1 MFLVNHKRKIVYY
14 AHGKVGSSSVA
25 VTFAST
31 KIWDQHQDWHDLTA
45 DPESQRTSMQLLLT
59 QFADYTVYL
68 LLRDPLKRYISGV
81 KEELYGDHTWGVD
94 LFTRIP
100 LHKQLLSADY
110 DYIQTEAVV
119 RRAVRWYFKPLS
131 GPRSPCSP
139 SMNSFHLANW
149 LYRAAV
155 LCAHHRNIQL
165 ITTETLTQHV
175 QDTHDI
181 ELLNRNV
188 SPPGLTNRILD
199 AVHHVDQGSTWQMIH
214 SYLEPEQAV
223 YQQLLAA
230 SASSSVSQQINGYT
244 DYHDLHYISDM
255 LAQLETV
262 GIEL

>member
-1 MFLVNHKRKIVYY
+1 MYY

-81 KEELYGDHTWGVD
+81 KEELYGPHTWGID
-94 LFTRIP
+94 LFTRNP
-100 LHKQLLSADY
+100 QRKQLLSADY
-110 DYIQTEAVV
+110 HYIQSEAVV

-131 GPRSPCSP
+131 GPRSLCSP

-155 LCAHHRNIQL
+155 LCAHHSNVHL

-175 QDTHDI
+175 KDTHDI

-188 SPPGLTNRILD
+188 SPPGLTDSVLRSIETDTRQLIL
-199 AVHHVDQGSTWQMIH
+199 

-230 SASSSVSQQINGYT
+230 SNTSSVSQQINSYT
-244 DYHDLHYISDM
+244 DHHDLHYISDM
-255 LAQLETV
+255 LDQLDV
-262 GIEL
+262 AGIEL